1 MASKEKFVEPMKKSY
16 SVKMETGKNRICVTR
31 RDTNLCVWGMW
42 WIGTPARSRV
52 PEKESAL
59 R

>member
-16 SVKMETGKNRICVTR
+16 SVS
-31 RDTNLCVWGMW
+31 MW

>member
-16 SVKMETGKNRICVTR
+16 SVSKNRICVTR